1 MAFRYLNTWGTAVV
15 GAVYPPRSPS
25 GYAHFSG
32 HVYAVDAYA
41 PLPATAAEARA
52 YYDTHGLPVADVEAA
67 DDETG
72 ILLTGESVCAA
83 RNLGGDWRVVD
94 GALEL
99 IAVIVLP
106 EGEVVDE
113 RRRR

>member
-1 MAFRYLNTWGTAVV
+1 MAFRYLNTWDEPVV
-15 GAVYPPRSPS
+15 GEVLPPRSRS

-32 HVYAVDAYA
+32 RIYAVDAYA

-52 YYDTHGLPVADVEAA
+52 YYDTEGTPVADVQAA

-83 RNLGGDWRVVD
+83 RNLGGDWRAVD

-99 IAVIVLP
+99 IAVVLLP
-106 EGEVVDE
+106 GPADDE
-113 RRRR
+113 DDE